1 MIQMLKFWFV
11 DIPREAKVLV
21 VVVLIL
27 CHEERKEAEV
37 VVCEVEVAF
46 ARPLAFTRD
55 ESSSSS
61 RV

>member
-1 MIQMLKFWFV
+1 M

-55 ESSSSS
+55 ESSSSA
-61 RV
+61 